1 MRDLKRGGGVEQR
14 GGGVESL
21 GKFTLIS
28 TAQLATSFDTSRR
41 VEDPMAKVPVRKG
54 HFNNSLIASPMSCS
68 LLGFVGR
75 LETKI
80 SRPKNLN

>member
-1 MRDLKRGGGVEQR
+1 MKRGEQR

-28 TAQLATSFDTSRR
+28 TPQLATSFDTSGR
-41 VEDPMAKVPVRKG
+41 VEAPMAKVPVRKG
-54 HFNNSLIASPMSCS
+54 HFDNSLIASPLSCS

-80 SRPKNLN
+80 PRPKNLN

>member
-1 MRDLKRGGGVEQR
+1 MRDLKRGRGEQR

-28 TAQLATSFDTSRR
+28 TPQLATSFDTSRR
-41 VEDPMAKVPVRKG
+41 VEAPMAKVPVRNG
-54 HFNNSLIASPMSCS
+54 HLVSFASLMSCS
-68 LLGFVGR
+68 LLGFEGH

-80 SRPKNLN
+80 SRTKNLN